1 MKYLFLLTLICLNC
15 QLGLSWEIKDSRVF
29 NVDFEGDKDFGGSS
43 WYVNVKI
50 NKDSVT
56 DPDYM
61 RRIFDWKQIL
71 ADYSPEEVP
80 LYQDYEVDLAGLGS
94 CYVHEMRFTEWHA
107 LVQKKVYYVASPLL
121 NRVFVFNFQNVEF
134 VNWHLFFCENNRG
147 HLTISKVHYSR
158 TKGKFIVD
166 EEYVFKRNDEE
177 FNDDDFDD
185 I

>member
-1 MKYLFLLTLICLNC
+1 MKYLFLLTIILLNC
-15 QLGLSWEIKDSRVF
+15 QVGLSQEIKDSRVF
-29 NVDFEGDKDFGGSS
+29 KVEYVGGEYLDGTS

-56 DPDYM
+56 NPDYM
-61 RRIFDWKQIL
+61 RRIFDWKQLL
-71 ADYSPEEVP
+71 ADYSPEEVL
-80 LYQDYEVDLAGLGS
+80 LYQDYEVSLAGLGD

-121 NRVFVFNFQNVEF
+121 NRVFIFNFQNVEF
-134 VNWHLFFCENNRG
+134 VNWHLFLCFNLRG
-147 HLTISKVHYSR
+147 HMNYSKVHYSK

-166 EEYVFKRNDEE
+166 EEYVFRRNDDD